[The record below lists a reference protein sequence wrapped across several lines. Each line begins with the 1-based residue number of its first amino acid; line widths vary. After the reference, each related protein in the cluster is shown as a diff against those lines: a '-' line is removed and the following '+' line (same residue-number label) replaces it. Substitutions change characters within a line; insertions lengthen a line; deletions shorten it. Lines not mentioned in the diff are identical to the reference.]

1 MADPVGGSRRTEEF
15 PDLHGARILV
25 LEDDPD
31 ASELIVEAL
40 RLCRARVWAAQM
52 AEQAR
57 PLVAEVVPQLIL
69 CDLALPREDGIS
81 FVRWLRTQPLA
92 AGGSAAVVA
101 YTAYDDYFLR
111 ASNADGF
118 AAIVKKPA
126 DPGMVCRTIADLLH
140 PPSATSRR
148 S

>member
-1 MADPVGGSRRTEEF
+1 MADPVGV

-31 ASELIVEAL
+31 ASEMIVEAL
-40 RLCRARVWAAQM
+40 RLCGARVWAAQM
-52 AEQAR
+52 VEQAR
-57 PLVAEVVPQLIL
+57 TLVAEVVPQLIL

-81 FVRWLRTQPLA
+81 FVRWLRTQPLTG
-92 AGGSAAVVA
+92 GGSAAVVA

-111 ASNADGF
+111 ARCGWLRGDRQEARGSRDGLSNHRGPLAP
-118 AAIVKKPA
+118 AIAGVRP
-126 DPGMVCRTIADLLH
+126 IL
-140 PPSATSRR
+140 R